1 MIRRANACLQN
12 PASPTKFSREATD
25 SPSKLNVPRKQRNQP
40 TNRAHDLD
48 FAAEITTSLIDQV
61 KQLQAALVEKEET
74 LKTVDLEKARL
85 EHEAAGFSLRLKSLD
100 ESEQRYKDENWNL
113 ETQTH
118 ELIAAAKEATTREQR
133 LQQSLA
139 SVSTE
144 KTAAQRDLDDLKQT
158 HGKLVEDH
166 DTVRKMHESE
176 LAGLRKSINLGE
188 TEKTALQRKVEELTS
203 QNQEL
208 VRAVAGRFRDGEAD
222 QSQDELQDLE
232 ESSIDRSDVE
242 HSPPPSPS
250 KGIPRHSVLESETLK
265 SSLHHAHRMIQ
276 NLKSNV
282 QREKAEKIDL
292 KRMLQE
298 ARDELDVRKGESRTG
313 HDSKRLKSHR
323 SQQDLSK
330 KQVRPNM
337 LGASR
342 NSKTDIMAAD
352 DDWEDREGSPMR
364 FTGVKSH
371 AVDSASRQGR
381 LADASDAYQ
390 TANETEDGFETA
402 NERSVATDT
411 DNFQTG
417 AESMAGDSSD
427 ELTETEDAM
436 TREGIVR
443 GRRTSP
449 LMTAKPGDR
458 NSFQSTASTSADD
471 EEYSVKIPSQSQPQ
485 RYRLKMNRGSR
496 RSRIESES
504 YDNSNPSTAKN
515 SPASFI
521 GNGGQGGQSLFN
533 ELGDLDGGDS
543 GEDANTPSKAVR
555 SHRSTPSIKE
565 SIKSHRSRSSMRRS
579 ISSRRSSSGGRPTT
593 ILYSGGAGQE
603 PPVPRLPVVDSGT
616 MTEPWESSQMNVNPD
631 LSNSIS
637 GENAVPSTP
646 QNRATGISSPS
657 AENPE
662 SVSRSTSVSPRTI
675 WDQPLQMF
683 SGIIPT
689 FGPASHKSTPLSTRS
704 AASQEVRSPDSQN
717 TTEGLT
723 DSPSTKVENRFG
735 SVTTVSSMEQP
746 EQAAGGAQTQDSATP
761 ELTFSPIHSVAES
774 TPTEPI
780 LPAPP
785 TREPPGVPVGGD
797 VPFAGSESSLQDRTL
812 DLTED
817 DEPVI
822 LDPAFT
828 IPEPP
833 IVAPEPTVQPSN
845 ISRPSLGNSWAHP
858 NGLGGI
864 LGSVFGGSKTDTSR
878 SPHIAEDETSHDFG
892 PLPILT
898 NDAGKE
904 PFRELAPNTVQRN
917 PPSVQPVQDRLQ
929 PSQVNMADG
938 ASQTILS
945 SDQIDSMLKQNEQST
960 KPEVRVPVSTSM
972 KPLSEIGAL
981 SPPMPSTN
989 RFETG
994 DLTKGRVR
1002 EPTGK
1007 VREPTTVPVE
1017 AVGKEIPTL
1026 TKAPKRP
1033 ISNASI
1039 RSKTSQYPPL
1049 PPDHQQTIAAA
1060 AQKAPEVPTGVM
1072 GPPGAPASSYR
1083 SRVRTPSRTRPPSDQ
1098 RAPQSPSS
1106 RGGTTPRGRY
1116 STTRSQVSRRS
1127 SVSSFASEIDERF
1140 NIRLDGVPGIETG
1153 TDPRMIQAITQTM
1166 IGEFLWKYTRKAGR
1180 GDMSSNRHRRFFWVH
1195 PYTRTLYW
1203 SDHDP
1208 STAGRAQLKAKSVAI
1223 EAVRVVTD
1231 DNPMPPGLHR
1241 KSLIIM
1247 TPGRSVKLTATTGQ
1261 RHETWFNAL
1270 SYLLLR
1276 TGTNPSAENDSSNLT
1291 AEDIAEFNPSYNPR
1305 SSSRSR
1311 LSLAS
1316 WRSRRSSDP
1325 PEASVSSR
1333 HGTSMP
1339 PPSRAPPQTT
1349 AQNASQSNRQSVQV
1363 QQPQQKPR
1371 GGSFSSRI
1379 SEYWR
1384 PSSNRGSVSSRHS
1397 RTSVQQAGMGS
1408 ANDVAVVD
1416 STDDLRRVVENIDRQ
1431 QGGVENVRACCDGRS
1446 LLTQEPILCG
1456 FADIG
1461 FL

>member
-1 MIRRANACLQN
+1 MATRRANECLQN

-25 SPSKLNVPRKQRNQP
+25 SPSKINVPRKQRNQP

-61 KQLQAALVEKEET
+61 KQLQAALIEKEET
-74 LKTVDLEKARL
+74 LKTVNLDKARL
-85 EHEAAGFSLRLKSLD
+85 EHESAGFSLRLKSLD

-139 SVSTE
+139 SISTE
-144 KTAAQRDLDDLKQT
+144 KTAAQRDLDDLRLN

-166 DTVRKMHESE
+166 DAVRKMHESE
-176 LAGLRKSINLGE
+176 LAGLRKSVNLGE
-188 TEKTALQRKVEELTS
+188 SEKTALQRKIEELTS

-222 QSQDELQDLE
+222 QSQDELQELE
-232 ESSIDRSDVE
+232 DSSIDRSDVE

-313 HDSKRLKSHR
+313 HDSKRLKS
-323 SQQDLSK
+323 QQDYIK
-330 KQVRPNM
+330 KGARPNM

-342 NSKTDIMAAD
+342 NSKTDVMTVD
-352 DDWEDREGSPMR
+352 DDWEDREGSPLR
-364 FTGVKSH
+364 TTGVKSH
-371 AVDSASRQGR
+371 AVDSASRLGR
-381 LADASDAYQ
+381 VPDASDAYQ

-402 NERSVATDT
+402 NERSIATDT

-417 AESMAGDSSD
+417 AESIGGDSSD
-427 ELTETEDAM
+427 ELTETEDVV
-436 TREGIVR
+436 TREGTVR
-443 GRRTSP
+443 GKRPSP
-449 LMTAKPGDR
+449 LVTAKAGDR
-458 NSFQSTASTSADD
+458 NSFQSTASTSGDD
-471 EEYSVKIPSQSQPQ
+471 EEYSVKTTSQGQPQ
-485 RYRLKMNRGSR
+485 RYRLKINRGSR
-496 RSRIESES
+496 RSRIGSES
-504 YDNSNPSTAKN
+504 YDNSNQSTAKN
-515 SPASFI
+515 SPASFM
-521 GNGGQGGQSLFN
+521 GNSGQGGQSLFN
-533 ELGDLDGGDS
+533 ELGIFNGGDS
-543 GEDANTPSKAVR
+543 GEEADTPSKGIR

-579 ISSRRSSSGGRPTT
+579 ISSQRSSSGGRPTT
-593 ILYSGGAGQE
+593 VLYSGGAGQE
-603 PPVPRLPVVDSGT
+603 PPVPRLPVVDSST
-616 MTEPWESSQMNVNPD
+616 MTEPWESSQANLNPD
-631 LSNSIS
+631 LSRSSS

-646 QNRATGISSPS
+646 QNRVTAIPSPN

-683 SGIIPT
+683 SGFIPT

-704 AASQEVRSPDSQN
+704 AASQEARSPESQN
-717 TTEGLT
+717 PNADLT
-723 DSPSTKVENRFG
+723 DSPPTKVGNRID
-735 SVTTVSSMEQP
+735 SVTTASSTKQP
-746 EQAAGGAQTQDSATP
+746 EQTASGVQKHDSATP
-761 ELTFSPIHSVAES
+761 KLTFSPIRSVAES
-774 TPTEPI
+774 TPTEPV

-785 TREPPGVPVGGD
+785 TREPPSVPVGGD
-797 VPFAGSESSLQDRTL
+797 VPSAVSESSLQDRTL
-812 DLTED
+812 DLAEDD

-833 IVAPEPTVQPSN
+833 SVAPEPSVQPSN
-845 ISRPSLGNSWAHP
+845 VSRPSLGNSWAHP

-864 LGSVFGGSKTDTSR
+864 LGSVFGSSKTDISR
-878 SPHIAEDETSHDFG
+878 STHIAEDETSHDFG
-892 PLPILT
+892 PLPIVT

-917 PPSVQPVQDRLQ
+917 PPSVQALQDRLQ
-929 PSQVNMADG
+929 PSQINMADE

-960 KPEVRVPVSTSM
+960 KPEVRMPVSTSM
-972 KPLSEIGAL
+972 KPLSQIGAL

-1002 EPTGK
+1002 EPTGN

-1017 AVGKEIPTL
+1017 AMSKEVPTL

-1083 SRVRTPSRTRPPSDQ
+1083 SRVRTPSGTRPPSDQ
-1098 RAPQSPSS
+1098 RPPQSPSS
-1106 RGGTTPRGRY
+1106 RGGTTPRARY
-1116 STTRSQVSRRS
+1116 STSRSQVSRRS

-1140 NIRLDGVPGIETG
+1140 NIRLDGVPGMETG

-1276 TGTNPSAENDSSNLT
+1276 TGSNTGAENDGSNLT
-1291 AEDIAEFNPSYNPR
+1291 AEDIAEFNPSYNHR

-1349 AQNASQSNRQSVQV
+1349 AQNASQSTRQSVQV
-1363 QQPQQKPR
+1363 QQPPQKSR

-1384 PSSNRGSVSSRHS
+1384 PSSNRGSFSSRHS

-1408 ANDVAVVD
+1408 SNDVAVVD

-1431 QGGVENVRACCDGRS
+1431 QGGVENVRACCDGKCLPTR
-1446 LLTQEPILCG
+1446 EAVKCI
-1456 FADIG
+1456 FADSR
-1461 FL
+1461 LM